1 MNLRELLKDVK
12 TPLIIGH
19 QNADPDAV
27 CAMISFAR
35 FYQKINPEGT
45 PSLIADDSSR
55 LSNQVLKN
63 FAPAEVILRNSE
75 EIHDFFVLLDTNSR
89 FQLGPGLQDILTA
102 PDKTL
107 VMN

>member
-27 CAMISFAR
+27 CSMIAFAR
-35 FYQKINPEGT
+35 LYETINPAGI

-55 LSNQVLKN
+55 LSNQILKN
-63 FAPAEVILRNSE
+63 FAPDVEILHKSNE
-75 EIHDFFVLLDTNSR
+75 NHDFFVLLDTN
-89 FQLGPGLQDILTA
+89 
-102 PDKTL
+102 K
-107 VMN
+107 